1 MAEDSVSGSNDQ
13 MINRMATWPK
23 WATEES
29 INSLRTTVASGN
41 KRIADLTAQ
50 VIQLMKSQKN
60 TGQDAP
66 RSQAQVQ
73 SQTAKVK
80 QTTAPPRP
88 NDLFNQKL
96 LRSLSEGMGAMS
108 AQQARSNALL
118 SNINQNMGSLVKNS
132 TRKRTRQPGE
142 NSGTHETFVP
152 PTNQNINRKARAQA
166 DDMAST
172 LGGNSAHRNG
182 NRQQTNGQ
190 KAHDYFNAHEHL
202 NLENRSK
209 EARQF
214 MTSQSKLKTGEG
226 VDNTRAA
233 RALANDLR
241 TKYGKVM
248 HDAARD
254 FEKDIHEASGDATKL
269 GQAFEKVAGKI
280 ESNEVRTAR
289 RPDESVKEH
298 AARLRSVAAEKYLGK
313 DAAEHVAGG
322 GGIVEALGLGALG
335 KLLKNPA
342 LAAFAPE
349 IAVATVALEG
359 LYEGAKKL
367 FTLWKD
373 NAVRNTEALSSGLVG
388 LTTTVLNQAVVAK
401 SAGLSLEQFSKA
413 VKDANGSAVLL
424 DTNAMDAGKTF
435 GDGIKPFLDL
445 ADKANFWGQ
454 SLDDLMKNYSRVA
467 NKVALSG
474 LKDAQAKEAIVKA
487 AEQESKQMLVM
498 ANQTGKSVSDLN
510 DKLNSLYKS
519 DIFRVTTSKMLG
531 TANAAAAK
539 DVQNFAEALQAAG
552 STLGPDLADSMSLA
566 IKAGLSPEQA
576 IQFNPKLMDFYTS
589 GGQDVL
595 QSVFDAQKEAQSKG
609 QTLSKNDIIQ
619 ILSQKSNEY
628 LNGPNGQS
636 AAGFALAG
644 GRGSIGFDTY
654 QEMARLSENRQNQVN
669 PEQAVRTPGAE
680 AGAAKTRGE
689 RTMNQ
694 VEGKVLE
701 AIDASHIMD
710 GFTNLANAA
719 SAITKSFLEL
729 NPLLQALIVL
739 LGGLALLKG
748 GSMARGAISRR
759 LGGAAANAA
768 EGVAAGEA
776 ANGARAAANAAEGV
790 AAEGAVAGAP
800 KGGIAGAWEKVK
812 NWATGKP
819 AEVKTT
825 EPAKPAEVNT
835 TEPAKPAEVKT
846 TEPAEVKTTEPAKPA
861 EVNTTEPVEP
871 AKPVP
876 QAGEVNTTEPA
887 KPVPQAGEVNTTE
900 PAKPVEPNAP
910 KPPPEPAK
918 PVEPNAPK
926 PPPEPAKPVPQA
938 GEVNTKLPVGEPPKP
953 PVGEGSASKLSAAA
967 AGVKGAL
974 KAVPEG
980 AAIGALID
988 LGVNEFTE
996 IPELKKARE
1005 DVIAKYKK
1013 GEISRS
1019 DAENAIAAIDDRI
1032 AESRGGTGARGA
1044 VAGAGGVLG
1053 GAAGG
1058 IAGLGVASAPVGIAG
1073 AIGGSMIADKLLG
1086 GAAESAGGWLSKKL
1100 FGASKS
1106 GISKELDNA
1115 RPLDDKS
1122 GPKPQPGALQQSSSG
1137 IKVAG
1142 KDVVQGQPLTSDQMA
1157 AIDMALQMSPDNA
1170 KNYPDWVL
1178 AQYKKQKGSSSAVPA
1193 GAAGAALSM
1202 NNTGANVA
1210 NAVSSTMV
1218 NGKPVT
1224 PSGVTGG
1231 GIPPAVGS
1239 AAAMAAQQNS
1249 QDKSQVAS
1257 AVSDV
1262 SSTPND
1268 TLIKLQQQN
1277 NQLLARLVAS
1287 TENVSD
1293 DSRRQVDLL
1302 ENINNKT

>member
-498 ANQTGKSVSDLN
+498 ANQTGKSVSELN

-636 AAGFALAG
+636 AAGLALAG
-644 GRGSIGFDTY
+644 GQGSTFMNTY

-729 NPLLQALIVL
+729 NPLLQAIIVI

-759 LGGAAANAA
+759 LGGAASRAANAA

-825 EPAKPAEVNT
+825 EPAKPAEVKT
-835 TEPAKPAEVKT
+835 TEPAKPVEPAKPAEVKTTEPANPVPQAGEVKT
-846 TEPAEVKTTEPAKPA
+846 TEPAEVKTTEPAKP
-861 EVNTTEPVEP
+861 
-871 AKPVP
+871 VP
-876 QAGEVNTTEPA
+876 QAGEVKTTEPA
-887 KPVPQAGEVNTTE
+887 T
-900 PAKPVEPNAP
+900 
-910 KPPPEPAK
+910 

-1019 DAENAIAAIDDRI
+1019 DAETAIAAIDDRI
-1032 AESRGGTGARGA
+1032 AESRGGTAARGA
-1044 VAGAGGVLG
+1044 VAGAGGALG

-1058 IAGLGVASAPVGIAG
+1058 IAGLGVASAPVGVAG

-1202 NNTGANVA
+1202 NNTGAAAGV

-1249 QDKSQVAS
+1249 QDQSQVAS

>member
-269 GQAFEKVAGKI
+269 GQAFEKVVGKI

-498 ANQTGKSVSDLN
+498 ANQTGKSVSELN

-636 AAGFALAG
+636 AAGLALAG
-644 GRGSIGFDTY
+644 GQGSTFMNTY

-710 GFTNLANAA
+710 GFTKLANAA

-729 NPLLQALIVL
+729 NPLLQALIVI
-739 LGGLALLKG
+739 LGGLALLRG

-759 LGGAAANAA
+759 LGGAASRAANAA

-776 ANGARAAANAAEGV
+776 ANDARAAANAAEGV

-825 EPAKPAEVNT
+825 EPAKPVEPAKPTEVKT
-835 TEPAKPAEVKT
+835 TEPAKPVEPAKPAEVKT
-846 TEPAEVKTTEPAKPA
+846 TEPA
-861 EVNTTEPVEP
+861 
-871 AKPVP
+871 KPVP
-876 QAGEVNTTEPA
+876 QAGEVKTTEP
-887 KPVPQAGEVNTTE
+887 VE
-900 PAKPVEPNAP
+900 PVE
-910 KPPPEPAK
+910 

-1202 NNTGANVA
+1202 NNTGAPGV